1 MSVNVGDIYLPF
13 DEYLFAVN
21 NYGALVFVEET
32 LFFPS
37 FWSIFF
43 VAN

>member
-1 MSVNVGDIYLPF
+1 MNVGDIYLTS

-32 LFFPS
+32 LFYYFLI
-37 FWSIFF
+37 IFF

>member
-21 NYGALVFVEET
+21 NYGALVLVEET
-32 LFFPS
+32 LFYYFL
-37 FWSIFF
+37 INFF
-43 VAN
+43 VPN